1 MNPNNIQQD
10 SISTLLRLL
19 DKAEQI
25 LSIINLS
32 DNAISKYNQLKQLTY
47 NKLNLPFQ
55 PLIKKF
61 TIPSNQSIPDLLTQQ
76 LYFQNVKQ
84 SMIIDLLL
92 DFIQNSPN
100 IDLNCYLQNLTKIF
114 NFNINEI
121 SNKSNSEIEC
131 ETKCQEQKM
140 SDLYKKCD
148 ELFHQKTTYFN
159 SVFNDYQNKINNIKN
174 SLECENLN
182 LKNEFCKYQCIE
194 QDFCKLQKEN
204 DFNLCLLNKLSN
216 LINCYFPK
224 FFNDNYNSNCF
235 PVPNGD
241 ESDIQ
246 KLEYLLNTLD
256 KIDLDNKYFQKT
268 LPALQN
274 EKMMLTEKQNL
285 PFVQNVIENNDL
297 MRDICFNINDVSK
310 ESEVFHKNFEELM
323 NYIQNNIEG
332 KVM

>member
-1 MNPNNIQQD
+1 MNPNNNQD
-10 SISTLLRLL
+10 SISVLLRLL

-61 TIPSNQSIPDLLTQQ
+61 TNPSNQIPDFLTQE
-76 LYFQNVKQ
+76 LYYQNIKQ

-92 DFIQNSPN
+92 DYIQNSPN

-174 SLECENLN
+174 SLDCENLN
-182 LKNEFCKYQCIE
+182 LKNEFCK
-194 QDFCKLQKEN
+194 LQKEN
-204 DFNLCLLNKLSN
+204 EFNLCLLNKLSN

-224 FFNDNYNSNCF
+224 FFNDNYNKNCF

-241 ESDIQ
+241 EIDIQ
-246 KLEYLLNTLD
+246 KLDYLLNTLD
-256 KIDLDNKYFQKT
+256 KLDLDNKYFQQT
-268 LPALQN
+268 FPALQN
-274 EKMMLTEKQNL
+274 EKLMLTEKQNL

-310 ESEVFHKNFEELM
+310 ESEIFHKNFEELM
-323 NYIQNNIEG
+323 NYIQTQESLLLLWHIHM
-332 KVM
+332 VLY